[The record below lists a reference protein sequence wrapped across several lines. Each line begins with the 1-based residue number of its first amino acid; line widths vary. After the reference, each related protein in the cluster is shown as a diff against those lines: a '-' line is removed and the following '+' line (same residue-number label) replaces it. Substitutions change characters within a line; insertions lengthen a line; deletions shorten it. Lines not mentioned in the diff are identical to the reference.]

1 MIQLR
6 LEGTLSRAQYHQ
18 LDLNSIRRYGEE
30 HCFALAIDD
39 SNLALLPEQ
48 EAISVGTGER
58 FSPREE
64 LILLADE
71 WIAGAKDEQE
81 KKTLRATKEEL
92 LVALD
97 EIQSNRHTG
106 EAKV

>member
-6 LEGTLSRAQYHQ
+6 LEGTLSREQYHQ

-30 HCFALAIDD
+30 RCFALAIDD
-39 SNLALLPEQ
+39 STLALLPQQ
-48 EAISVGTGER
+48 EAISVETGEH
-58 FSPREE
+58 FSLREE

-71 WIAGAKDEQE
+71 WIAEAKDEQE
-81 KKTLRATKEEL
+81 KKVLHATKEEL

-97 EIQSNRHTG
+97 EIQSIRIW
-106 EAKV
+106 